1 MFMFQKPTAEE
12 KKKAE
17 EIIRRS
23 EQQGCHLSAQQ
34 VKDIG
39 KKVAAEIK
47 IEEHEERQ
55 RRAAANP
62 NMIIRAARQRG

>member
-1 MFMFQKPTAEE
+1 MYQKSTAEE

-17 EIIRRS
+17 EMIRRA

-55 RRAAANP
+55 RKAAANFDK
-62 NMIIRAARQRG
+62 IIRDARQRG

>member
-1 MFMFQKPTAEE
+1 MLMYQKSTTEE
-12 KKKAE
+12 KNKAE
-17 EIIRRS
+17 EMIRRA

-55 RRAAANP
+55 RRAATNL
-62 NMIIRAARQRG
+62 NMIIRGARQRG

>member
-1 MFMFQKPTAEE
+1 M
-12 KKKAE
+12 
-17 EIIRRS
+17 IRRA

-34 VKDIG
+34 VKNIG

-55 RRAAANP
+55 RRAAANL
-62 NMIIRAARQRG
+62 NMIIRGARQRG

>member
-23 EQQGCHLSAQQ
+23 EQQGCHFSAQQ

-55 RRAAANP
+55 RRAHCRFD
-62 NMIIRAARQRG
+62 MIIRAARQRG

>member
-1 MFMFQKPTAEE
+1 MYQKSTTEE

-17 EIIRRS
+17 EIIRRA

-55 RRAAANP
+55 RRAAANL

>member
-1 MFMFQKPTAEE
+1 MFQKPTAEE

-17 EIIRRS
+17 EMIRRA

-34 VKDIG
+34 VNDIG

-55 RRAAANP
+55 RRAAANL
-62 NMIIRAARQRG
+62 NMIIRGARQRG